1 MAHLRRIRTTK
12 NEVRAVPVPSRGLAW
27 RGMVA
32 WRAVLAIVA
41 NYGLCALVAAA
52 AGRLLPWLG
61 VARIEAAAVGDLVA
75 IVLMPVVPIFVFA
88 ARSPWRPTL
97 TMAGAIAALAL
108 VVWGVGTTA

>member
-1 MAHLRRIRTTK
+1 MS
-12 NEVRAVPVPSRGLAW
+12 VPSRGEGLAW

-52 AGRLLPWLG
+52 AGRLLPRLG
-61 VARIEAAAVGDLVA
+61 VARIEAAAAGDLVA
-75 IVLMPVVPIFVFA
+75 ILLMPIVPIFVFA

-97 TMAGAIAALAL
+97 TMVGAIAALAL
-108 VVWGVGTTA
+108 VVWTVGAPP